1 MNVPAHAEPAESGSQ
16 LPWYVYDRHA
26 NLLHLASTEAEA
38 EAGAFAHWG
47 VVEVGDREEVAAQD
61 HFYPLL
67 AKPEESGVHSRDYQA
82 RIMRQ
87 DRVTAVG
94 RDPQATP
101 RHATPTKP
109 ESTDAEGVVSGS

>member
-1 MNVPAHAEPAESGSQ
+1 MNVPADAEPAESGSQ

-26 NLLHLASTEAEA
+26 NLLHLASTLAEA
-38 EAGAFAHWG
+38 EAWAFAHWG
-47 VVEVGDREEVAAQD
+47 VVEVGDREEVAAHD
-61 HFYPLL
+61 YFYLLL

-101 RHATPTKP
+101 PRLSLNRPMP
-109 ESTDAEGVVSGS
+109 RVW